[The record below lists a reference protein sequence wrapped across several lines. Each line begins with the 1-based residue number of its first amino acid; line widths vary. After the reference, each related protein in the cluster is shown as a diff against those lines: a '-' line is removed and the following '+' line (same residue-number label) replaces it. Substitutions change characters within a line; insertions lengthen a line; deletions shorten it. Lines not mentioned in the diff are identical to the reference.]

1 MLWRPNDL
9 TFLNFLNPKY
19 IMVHRQQPTTLKGY
33 ILIAHTSFYDNPNR
47 GDIMPI
53 KLRDTT
59 AKVVMSVGLEV
70 TSRNVEKSEQ
80 WLQGLPC
87 KLVQLEEPKITRLSD
102 DQGAFS
108 QVEIPDHFPG
118 GSLILLETSVD
129 GKVPTDIEK
138 LVKTIP
144 DSVFGSLGWQ
154 ELNIALYRCDGE
166 EHDVTRMYLLE
177 RTAQLSGFTFS
188 MVQSVETSLSIMTLT
203 RYLVFSSNSWQWCL
217 QHPEL
222 WGIGVLR
229 S

>member
-1 MLWRPNDL
+1 
-9 TFLNFLNPKY
+9 
-19 IMVHRQQPTTLKGY
+19 MVHRQQPTTLKGY

-70 TSRNVEKSEQ
+70 TSRSVEKSEQ
-80 WLQGLPC
+80 WLQGLPS

-102 DQGAFS
+102 GQGDFS

-129 GKVPTDIEK
+129 SKIPNDIEK

-154 ELNIALYRCDGE
+154 ELNIVLYRCDGE
-166 EHDVTRMYLLE
+166 EHDVTRMYPLE
-177 RTAQLSGFTFS
+177 GTTQIFGSSFVRY
-188 MVQSVETSLSIMTLT
+188 QSVEVSLSNVVLT
-203 RYLVFSSNSWQWCL
+203 RYLPL
-217 QHPEL
+217 
-222 WGIGVLR
+222 I
-229 S
+229 